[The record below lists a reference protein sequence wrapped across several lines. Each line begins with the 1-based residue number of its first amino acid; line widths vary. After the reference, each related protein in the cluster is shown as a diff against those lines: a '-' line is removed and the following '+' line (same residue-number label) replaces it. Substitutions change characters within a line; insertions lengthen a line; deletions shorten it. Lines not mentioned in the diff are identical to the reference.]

1 MIEFFNTWVQG
12 IVIAVIIA
20 TIIEMILPKGNN
32 QKYIK
37 IIIGIYIMFTIV
49 SPVIKN
55 ISKENFSLDIE
66 KYWKELDLDSIEV
79 GTNLNNS
86 NEKNIEEIYIKNLK
100 KDMEYKL
107 KEHGYIIENI
117 EIYLE
122 KNTNEYSIKQIEI
135 TAKKDKIKIGE
146 SKNNKKVNEIHIN
159 KVNEINISIENKDE
173 EIEKE
178 NLRKLNEP
186 EKKAIKTILTSN
198 YGLQEENIIVN

>member
-159 KVNEINISIENKDE
+159 KVNEIDISIENKDK
-173 EIEKE
+173 EIED
-178 NLRKLNEP
+178 LRKLNEP
-186 EKKAIKTILTSN
+186 EKKAIKAILTSN

>member
-159 KVNEINISIENKDE
+159 KVNEIDISIENKDK
-173 EIEKE
+173 EIE

-186 EKKAIKTILTSN
+186 EKKAIKAILTSN

>member
-1 MIEFFNTWVQG
+1 
-12 IVIAVIIA
+12 
-20 TIIEMILPKGNN
+20 
-32 QKYIK
+32 
-37 IIIGIYIMFTIV
+37 MFTIV

-159 KVNEINISIENKDE
+159 KVNEIDILIENKDK
-173 EIEKE
+173 EIE

-186 EKKAIKTILTSN
+186 EKKAIKAILTSN

>member
-135 TAKKDKIKIGE
+135 TTKKDKIKIGE

-159 KVNEINISIENKDE
+159 KVNEIDILIENKDK
-173 EIEKE
+173 EIE

-186 EKKAIKTILTSN
+186 EKKAIKSILTSN

>member
-37 IIIGIYIMFTIV
+37 IIIVIYIMFTIV

-159 KVNEINISIENKDE
+159 KVNEIDILIENKDK
-173 EIEKE
+173 EIE

-186 EKKAIKTILTSN
+186 EKKAIKAILTSN

>member
-159 KVNEINISIENKDE
+159 KVNEIDILIENKDK
-173 EIEKE
+173 EIE

-186 EKKAIKTILTSN
+186 EKKAIKAILTSN